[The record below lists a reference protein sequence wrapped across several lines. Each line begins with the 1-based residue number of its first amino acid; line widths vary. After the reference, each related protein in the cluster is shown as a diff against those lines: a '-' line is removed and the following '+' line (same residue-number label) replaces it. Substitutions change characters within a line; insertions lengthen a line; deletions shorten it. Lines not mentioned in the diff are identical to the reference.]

1 MYEAMNDK
9 TGAEERFLS
18 LLMEADGEGQS
29 YRGEPIIADYSNPE
43 IGEYFGAY
51 KNQLVFEAMRS
62 LHAQGKPIDII
73 NVVEELK
80 KAQNYDK
87 AGGFLHVSYLAGLEI
102 HRRSRSE
109 QLAAVEN
116 RFEYLKKSYLK
127 RRSAA
132 LCMNIG
138 NMAKGD
144 NNAEQVLGYVKSE
157 LEQITDLKDKLTIKE
172 KQYDM
177 FDSWLDQTEAIM
189 VRSNEAFVPTGY
201 EVLDRDYF
209 HGGLERGNLIIC
221 AGRTSMGKTT
231 FCTNVSAN
239 VAKSGGSV
247 LYFSMEMTQKQIVD
261 RIVSRETNIPVKFC
275 YNPSLTCVQDQNR
288 IFEAG
293 QDICHWKLYV
303 NDTAGL
309 TVAQIAD
316 FARQYR
322 RHVGSLDLIVVDHL
336 LLLNDSTHRKSDTKA
351 DLISQN
357 TLELKNIAKNMRVPV
372 IAISQLNRQVEMRQ
386 NKKPVLS
393 DLRGSGATEEN
404 ADVVIL
410 MFREDYY
417 AKDTKDKDVLEV
429 DVAKNRSGGTTGTVL
444 FKFDKPCQKLTEDPI
459 SVFGTPANNHYATGI
474 AELDIP
480 NGLDDYNVLEI

>member
-1 MYEAMNDK
+1 MYEALNDK
-9 TGAEERFLS
+9 TKAEEMFLS
-18 LLMEADGEGQS
+18 LLMEANGEGQI
-29 YRGEPIIADYSNPE
+29 YKGEPIIADYSNPE
-43 IGEYFGAY
+43 FSEYFSS
-51 KNQLVFEAMRS
+51 NQNQIIFEAMVS
-62 LHAQGKPIDII
+62 LHEQSKPLDLV
-73 NVVEELK
+73 NVAEELK
-80 KAQNYDK
+80 KTKKLEK
-87 AGGFLHVSYLAGLEI
+87 AGGIAHVSYIAGLEM

-109 QLAAVEN
+109 QLACAEN
-116 RFEYLKKSYLK
+116 RLDLIKRSYLK
-127 RRSAA
+127 RRSAQ
-132 LCMNIG
+132 LCMSIG
-138 NMAKGD
+138 NLSKGD
-144 NNAEQVLGYVKSE
+144 NNAEQVLCYIESE
-157 LEQITDLKDKLTIKE
+157 LQQITDLRDKLTTKE
-172 KQYDM
+172 KQFNM

-410 MFREDYY
+410 MYREDYY
-417 AKDTKDKDVLEV
+417 VKDTKDKDVLEV
-429 DVAKNRSGGTTGTVL
+429 DVAKNRSGGQTGTVL

-459 SVFGTPANNHYATGI
+459 SVFGIPANDHHATGI

-480 NGLDDYNVLEI
+480 NGLDDHNVLEI